1 MDHPSMEFRYNS
13 ANEVRGMCEKIEDL
27 STKSY
32 VGAKDLNVPT
42 SNVHSIFISG
52 SFEVWLRKSFSLIYV
67 CISNKTFRYGQLK
80 RSEVDEN
87 ESQSFSVSSTGNTF
101 KNIKMSS
108 KCKPSLVIV
117 QPSNL
122 VCF

>member
-1 MDHPSMEFRYNS
+1 MEFRYNS
-13 ANEVRGMCEKIEDL
+13 ANEVGGMWEKIEDL

-52 SFEVWLRKSFSLIYV
+52 SFEVWLRKSFSLIYE

-87 ESQSFSVSSTGNTF
+87 ESVSSTGNTF